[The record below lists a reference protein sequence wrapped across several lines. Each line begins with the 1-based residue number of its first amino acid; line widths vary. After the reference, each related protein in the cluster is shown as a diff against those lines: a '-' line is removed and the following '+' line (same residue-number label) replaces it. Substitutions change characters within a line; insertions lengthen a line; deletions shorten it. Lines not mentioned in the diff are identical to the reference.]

1 MAQAIAKNQIVA
13 KYGPYGSQLPQNYCM
28 VLKEGEHIKE
38 VIIRHGY
45 IVDALGFV
53 ISKPCQDTYTKM
65 FGGNSG
71 DESRIVL
78 KCGEFITQISGT
90 YGNYKY
96 KDNECLI
103 GTLKIHTNLCPS
115 GYGPYGKDCGV
126 ENVRCFS
133 SPLPTKGPI
142 VGFFG
147 RHDNYLESTGICVK
161 ELDCSCA

>member
-13 KYGPYGSQLPQNYCM
+13 KYGPYGSQLPENYCM
-28 VLKEGEHIKE
+28 ILKECEQIKE
-38 VIIRHGY
+38 VIIRSGY

-53 ISKPCQDTYTKM
+53 ISKPCGGTETKM

-71 DESRIVL
+71 NESRIVL

-96 KDNECLI
+96 QNNECLI

-115 GYGPYGKDCGV
+115 GYGPYGQGNGIDCP
-126 ENVRCFS
+126 RSFS
-133 SPLPTKGPI
+133 SPAPIRGPI

-147 RHDNYLESTGICVK
+147 RHNNYLESTGIFVN
-161 ELDCSCA
+161 EGSPCA

>member
-13 KYGPYGSQLPQNYCM
+13 KYGPYGSQLPENYCM
-28 VLKEGEHIKE
+28 VLQECEQIKE
-38 VIIRHGY
+38 VIIRHGF

-53 ISKPCQDTYTKM
+53 ISKPCGRTETKM
-65 FGGNSG
+65 FGGKCGN
-71 DESRIVL
+71 ESRIVL

-96 KDNECLI
+96 QKNECLI

-115 GYGPYGKDCGV
+115 GYGPYGQGNGIDCPR
-126 ENVRCFS
+126 NFS

-147 RHDNYLESTGICVK
+147 RHNNYLESTGICVK
-161 ELDCSCA
+161 EDCSCA